1 MNTFS
6 KSLLASLA
14 LAAVTAANAQ
24 ITNIDGQSLRR
35 VESAISAPTTYGQ
48 TTDNQGRTG
57 VIGNPSPRQAI
68 TTVAFDL
75 NATPERR
82 TAFENATEFTFTFN
96 LTNILSGTANLPDLN
111 VEYAGTF
118 ANAFS
123 STTVWSNAS
132 VATWASVAQYN
143 TAAQTFTL
151 STTNLSSGS
160 IDFTTGSA
168 QYAIF
173 RLALADRNYI
183 GDGVNR
189 SYGFS
194 NTAADYDFIAV
205 VPEPATWA
213 LLAGGLAAVIA
224 FRRRRRD

>member
-1 MNTFS
+1 MKYT
-6 KSLLASLA
+6 KLLLAGIA
-14 LAAVTAANAQ
+14 LAVVTATSAYAQ
-24 ITNIDGQSLRR
+24 VIIDGQSLRR
-35 VESAISAPTTYGQ
+35 IESAISDPTAYGQ
-48 TTDNQGRTG
+48 TSDNQGRTG
-57 VIGNPSPRQAI
+57 VIGNPSPRHTI

-82 TAFENATEFTFTFN
+82 AAFENATEFSFTFN
-96 LTNILSGTANLPDLN
+96 LASILSGTTNLPNLN

-118 ANAFS
+118 ANSFS

-132 VATWASVAQYN
+132 VATWANVAQYN
-143 TAAQTFTL
+143 TAAQTFVL
-151 STTNLSSGS
+151 NSTNLSSGS
-160 IDFTTGSA
+160 IDFTSGSS

-183 GDGVNR
+183 GDGTNR
-189 SYGFS
+189 SYAFS
-194 NTAADYDFIAV
+194 NTAADYDFTA